1 MFAFANAAPVEMELL
16 LLAKSLP
23 PVTGTEAG
31 IAVSVIN
38 TLLER
43 KSMNSTAPGV
53 ALPELGWI
61 TPCPT
66 VRLPPVPVVSS
77 DMPLLG
83 PSENKR
89 LLVCAREVLAKLTT
103 TSTISPTP
111 RKPSFVPTIGFLPKV
126 ASVAYLL
133 FRQI

>member
-1 MFAFANAAPVEMELL
+1 MELL

-43 KSMNSTAPGV
+43 KSTNSNPPGV
-53 ALPELGWI
+53 KLPELGWI
-61 TPCPT
+61 TPDPT
-66 VRLPPVPVVSS
+66 VRLPPVPVAVS

-83 PSENKR
+83 PNENGSR
-89 LLVCAREVLAKLTT
+89 
-103 TSTISPTP
+103 
-111 RKPSFVPTIGFLPKV
+111 
-126 ASVAYLL
+126 
-133 FRQI
+133 